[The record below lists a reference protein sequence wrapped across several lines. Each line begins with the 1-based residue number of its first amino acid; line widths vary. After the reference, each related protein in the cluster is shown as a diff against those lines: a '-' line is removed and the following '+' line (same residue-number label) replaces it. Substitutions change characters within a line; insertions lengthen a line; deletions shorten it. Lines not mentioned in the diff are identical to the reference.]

1 MDKKRINK
9 TNIFKIVAAILGI
22 VILVGV
28 AMRESNRN
36 KVEAPDVEPEVTTT
50 ITTPVTTLVST
61 SINTTTENTT
71 TVNTSAIASETTTE
85 ITTEETT
92 TEIVTDALVIE
103 VVPETE
109 APKAEQTANA
119 EEVIET
125 EPIIEVQ
132 PVETEKQE
140 EYLVYKESTHY
151 IHKNTCRWNKDDAY
165 KVDDVSGLEA
175 RLCSECKPECTGYTE
190 YIEPV
195 PEVPAISDY
204 DYALLCKIV
213 ACEYGGMA
221 DVYERAKIV
230 ASVMNQSKCTGDS
243 IETCLYRSCVPW
255 GFCPWNDYFCGG
267 TIYYGDMSDAVDYY
281 FNNPGEFQYWDC
293 DSWWGD
299 GYYNHFYK
307 A

>member
-1 MDKKRINK
+1 MKNKERIISAAFI
-9 TNIFKIVAAILGI
+9 TLVIVGLCKWCYDD
-22 VILVGV
+22 V
-28 AMRESNRN
+28 N
-36 KVEAPDVEPEVTTT
+36 KVETPDVAVTEVTTT
-50 ITTPVTTLVST
+50 NITT
-61 SINTTTENTT
+61 
-71 TVNTSAIASETTTE
+71 ETTTGV
-85 ITTEETT
+85 TTSCTTSCTTTLNTTVET
-92 TEIVTDALVIE
+92 TEISAEPTTELVTESPVTEIPTTEVIIEEPKNEPVIE
-103 VVPETE
+103 VPV
-109 APKAEQTANA
+109 A
-119 EEVIET
+119 EE
-125 EPIIEVQ
+125 PA
-132 PVETEKQE
+132 PVE

-151 IHKNTCRWNKDDAY
+151 IHRNTCRWNKDDAY
-165 KVDDVSGLEA
+165 RVDDVTGLEA
-175 RLCSECKPECTGYTE
+175 RLCTECNPQCEGYTE
-190 YIEPV
+190 YIPPE

-204 DYALLCKIV
+204 DYTLLCKIV

-230 ASVMNQSKCTGDS
+230 ASVMNQSKYTGDS